1 MLKAACEGRLVS
13 TEAEL
18 ARAEGRSYEPASALL
33 ERILAER
40 HAKWEADLRAK
51 GKDPSKVKYVKP
63 QSPDTSGLLVLPE
76 GWCWASVEQIL
87 AEPLANGR
95 SVTDAIDGFPVL
107 RLTALRNGRI
117 LLTERKT
124 GAWTSIDATQF
135 LVKKGDF
142 LIARGNGSMSLI
154 GRGGLV
160 EDDPDLVAYPD
171 TMIRIRPLSMVI
183 NARFLR
189 AIWDVN
195 SVRQQIERQS
205 RTSAGIYKINQSS
218 LHSIV
223 LPIPPISEQVR
234 IVDAIE
240 QKLSIA
246 SNLVTVIENTSVRL
260 ERLRQSI
267 LKRAFSGKLV
277 SQDPND
283 EPASVLLEGIQA
295 ERSI

>member
-1 MLKAACEGRLVS
+1 
-13 TEAEL
+13 
-18 ARAEGRSYEPASALL
+18 
-33 ERILAER
+33 
-40 HAKWEADLRAK
+40 
-51 GKDPSKVKYVKP
+51 
-63 QSPDTSGLLVLPE
+63 
-76 GWCWASVEQIL
+76 
-87 AEPLANGR
+87 
-95 SVTDAIDGFPVL
+95 
-107 RLTALRNGRI
+107 
-117 LLTERKT
+117 
-124 GAWTSIDATQF
+124 
-135 LVKKGDF
+135 
-142 LIARGNGSMSLI
+142 
-154 GRGGLV
+154 
-160 EDDPDLVAYPD
+160 
-171 TMIRIRPLSMVI
+171 MVI